1 MTIPKDNSQLENAR
15 RLRSE
20 MTPHERKLWYLF
32 LRKYPVKVYKQRI
45 IGRFIVDFYCAS
57 AKLVIELDGSQHYEP
72 QGMAYDS
79 ERSAFLTALGLE
91 VLRFSNQDVDMDFRG
106 VCTQIDIT
114 IQNACKALSVTFGD
128 SSPRGRAKGEG
139 GRCNCAVC
147 HNSIKK
153 RSASARMRSVNCLTN
168 APLSFRGVFG
178 YPLSNCSYSSCG
190 RRRPTAEND
199 TRAKSSVS
207 RARPRMSS
215 QVTAS

>member
-1 MTIPKDNSQLENAR
+1 MRKHNQGGTATDLAPVMGRGFYILLRIFLSTAPLASPYGRGGRAQRGR
-15 RLRSE
+15 R
-20 MTPHERKLWYLF
+20 
-32 LRKYPVKVYKQRI
+32 
-45 IGRFIVDFYCAS
+45 G
-57 AKLVIELDGSQHYEP
+57 
-72 QGMAYDS
+72 
-79 ERSAFLTALGLE
+79 
-91 VLRFSNQDVDMDFRG
+91 
-106 VCTQIDIT
+106 
-114 IQNACKALSVTFGD
+114 CKALSVTFGD

-168 APLSFRGVFG
+168 APLSFRGVFC
-178 YPLSNCSYSSCG
+178 YPLSSCSYSSCG

>member
-91 VLRFSNQDVDMDFRG
+91 VLRFSNRDVDMDFRG

-114 IQNACKALSVTFGD
+114 IQKTPVKALSVTFGD
-128 SSPRGRAKGEG
+128 SSPRGRAKG

-147 HNSIKK
+147 HNSIK
-153 RSASARMRSVNCLTN
+153 RNGAHPHGC
-168 APLSFRGVFG
+168 APLTVLRTPRKWREPFYGTVRGKTPHFG
-178 YPLSNCSYSSCG
+178 
-190 RRRPTAEND
+190 
-199 TRAKSSVS
+199 TRNKKYG
-207 RARPRMSS
+207 S
-215 QVTAS
+215 QDAPGML